1 MSDIICVTNRSL
13 CRGDFFS
20 RIEEAAK
27 QHPAGILLREK
38 DLPEEEYKQLAEQ
51 VMRICKKHRVP
62 CILHS
67 FEDVA
72 EELGAEALHMPLP
85 LLRELSETQRK
96 SFRMLGASCHSLEE
110 AKEAVELGCTYLIA
124 GHIFA
129 TDCKKGLPGRGT
141 EFLKAVCE
149 SVSVPVYAI
158 GGIGFLN
165 IREVLKNGAKGGC
178 IMSGWMQCTD
188 VKEYLE
194 GFEIEER
201 KKR

>member
-1 MSDIICVTNRSL
+1 MSDMICVTNRSL
-13 CRGDFFS
+13 CLGDFLS

-27 QHPAGILLREK
+27 QHPVGILLREK
-38 DLPEEEYKQLAEQ
+38 ELNREEYKTLAEQ
-51 VMRICKKHRVP
+51 VRNICKKYQVP

-67 FEDVA
+67 FADVA

-85 LLRELSETQRK
+85 RLRELSETQRK

-141 EFLKAVCE
+141 EFLKNME
-149 SVSVPVYAI
+149 
-158 GGIGFLN
+158 
-165 IREVLKNGAKGGC
+165 
-178 IMSGWMQCTD
+178 
-188 VKEYLE
+188 
-194 GFEIEER
+194 
-201 KKR
+201 